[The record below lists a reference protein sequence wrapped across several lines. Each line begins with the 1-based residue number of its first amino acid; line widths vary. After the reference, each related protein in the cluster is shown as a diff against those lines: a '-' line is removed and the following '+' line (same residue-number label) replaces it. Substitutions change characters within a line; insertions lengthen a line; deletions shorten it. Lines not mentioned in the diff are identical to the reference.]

1 MPIFLNGI
9 NPITGR
15 YLVEPLDEGKAAE
28 AAGAAKPAHPAVPKM
43 QANLA
48 RKTLGLPFPL
58 QPEQISN
65 AGWGIVTHAQEDPA
79 VLQALEP
86 LFQLRLRQVGNPAT
100 VKKLT
105 YNGESFVDWL
115 AAHNVAPGS
124 VKPDR
129 VPFYLLVAGSPE
141 RIPFE
146 FTQLLDIEY
155 GVGRLDLNGAAD
167 YKIYAQ
173 SVVDYETTPDVTN
186 SKEVVFFGTQHIDDM
201 ATELSCQSLVTPLAD
216 GLDGA
221 PGVAQAMKFGSQKL
235 LGPAATKAALLQIL
249 RRPKGQNPPAFLF
262 SATHGLGWP
271 LNDPNQA
278 TAQGALLCGEFK
290 GVGFSPLPLTP
301 DTYLAAADLDAAA
314 NLRGLIAFHFA
325 CFGMGTPKND
335 KFSFN
340 PPDPPAQLAPQ
351 PFFSALPK
359 RMLSHPGGPA
369 LAAIGH
375 IERAWATSIQPP
387 NTDPQI
393 QPFQNAIAKILS
405 GLPLG
410 LALTDFSLAYG
421 QFAAI
426 VGQLL
431 ADKLD
436 GLPVDS
442 DKLAVAW
449 TQQNDS
455 EAYTLFGDPAI
466 RLRPEKL
473 QAN

>member
-1 MPIFLNGI
+1 MSIILNGL
-9 NPITGR
+9 NPITGQ
-15 YLVEPLDEGKAAE
+15 YLVPPLDEAKAAA

-43 QANLA
+43 QANLV
-48 RKTLGLPFPL
+48 RKTLGLAFPL
-58 QPEQISN
+58 QPEQIAD
-65 AGWGIVTHAQEDPA
+65 AGWAVVTHAQEDPA
-79 VLQALEP
+79 VLLALEP
-86 LFQLRLRQVGNPAT
+86 LFQLRLKQIGNPAT
-100 VKKLT
+100 VLKLT
-105 YNGESFVDWL
+105 YNGEAFVDWL

-124 VKPDR
+124 VKPNR
-129 VPFYLLVAGSPE
+129 VPFYLLIVGSPE

-146 FTQLLDIEY
+146 FTQLLDMEY
-155 GVGRLDLNGAAD
+155 GVGRLDLNSPAD
-167 YKIYAQ
+167 YGIYAQ
-173 SVVDYETTPDVTN
+173 SVVEYETTPTKTN
-186 SKEVVFFGTQHIDDM
+186 SKEVIFFGTQHIDDM
-201 ATELSCQSLVTPLAD
+201 ATQLSCQSLVTPLAD

-221 PGVAQAMKFGSQKL
+221 PGIAQALQFGSQKL
-235 LGPAATKAALLQIL
+235 LGPAATKAGLLQIL
-249 RRPKGQNPPAFLF
+249 RRPKGGNPPAFLF

-278 TAQGALLCGEFK
+278 AAQGALLCGEFK
-290 GVGFSPLPLTP
+290 GVGFSPLPLTA
-301 DTYLAAADLDAAA
+301 DTYLAAADLDASA
-314 NLRGLIAFHFA
+314 NLRGIIAFHFA
-325 CFGMGTPKND
+325 CFGMGTPKSD

-369 LAAIGH
+369 LATIGH
-375 IERAWATSIQPP
+375 VERAWATSIQPP

-393 QPFQNAIAKILS
+393 QPFQNAIGKILR

-426 VGQLL
+426 VGQML

-436 GLPVDS
+436 GLPVDD
-442 DKLAVAW
+442 DKLATAW
-449 TQQNDS
+449 TQENDA